1 MTKHITA
8 IEVSFENLNSSI
20 AWANIRE
27 YVKENLEQEQQK
39 FFSMEDSDGGDT
51 ALREQR
57 LKVKHY
63 RELWETIQ
71 LYVLNSTRKGGNRG

>member
-1 MTKHITA
+1 MNKHLTP

-20 AWANIRE
+20 AWAKIRE
-27 YVKENLEQEQQK
+27 YVKETLEQEQQN
-39 FFSMEDSDGGDT
+39 FFSMEDSGDA
-51 ALREQR
+51 ALRDQR